1 MSEYKVAFYV
11 RVSREEQAKGYS
23 PEGQRSTLD
32 AWAREME
39 WKWVKTYQDEVSG
52 KDTQRERFQEMIAD
66 AKQNLFDGIC
76 MLDND
81 RFSRSTKDLLNVM
94 DDLLAYGVKLH
105 IYNLRHI
112 DIYSDQGRFILTNFA
127 AFSEFFRGQLAS
139 KIRVGVKQ
147 KMKREWFGQA
157 PYGYKILSDT
167 VGNRKTNTRL
177 IENPEEQE
185 VIAQMRKLREEGES
199 YREIATTLNENRI
212 LTRLKRAGKKC
223 KWHPITVRNILMR
236 LEGGLNERK

>member
-1 MSEYKVAFYV
+1 
-11 RVSREEQAKGYS
+11 
-23 PEGQRSTLD
+23 
-32 AWAREME
+32 
-39 WKWVKTYQDEVSG
+39 
-52 KDTQRERFQEMIAD
+52 
-66 AKQNLFDGIC
+66 
-76 MLDND
+76 
-81 RFSRSTKDLLNVM
+81 M

-127 AFSEFFRGQLAS
+127 IFSEFFRGQLAS
-139 KIRVGVKQ
+139 KIRVSVKQ

-223 KWHPITVRNILMR
+223 K
-236 LEGGLNERK
+236 